1 MQGNEGKPAAGSS
14 SGSKRSKKDGKG
26 RKKGRGPRR
35 PNPNLHRREL
45 KVSLDD
51 VPEGAERKGFRAH
64 TVRDIVFFAQE
75 VAWLREVWQCRT
87 PEPIAISKSIKKSLG
102 SFPVSCPYY
111 SGYW

>member
-35 PNPNLHRREL
+35 PNPNLHRREV

-51 VPEGAERKGFRAH
+51 VPEGAEHKGYQAH
-64 TVRDIVFFAQE
+64 TVRDIVFFAEE
-75 VAWLREVWQCRT
+75 VAWLREDWQF
-87 PEPIAISKSIKKSLG
+87 PNG
-102 SFPVSCPYY
+102 SRPSRFRSAVLLPDRPGSSPFR
-111 SGYW
+111 